1 VKRLKGNH
9 LGLLG
14 IGVMG
19 QNLALN
25 FQRNGYPV
33 TVYNRTAERT
43 RKFVLKHPQI
53 SGSYTLQAFAESL
66 SRPRRIMLMV
76 TAGPAVDATILELK
90 KHLSKGDIL
99 LDGGNSFF
107 QDTERR
113 YRDVSGLG
121 IHYLGVGVSGGEE
134 GALNGP
140 CIMVGGSRDGY
151 DQVSKML
158 TDVAA
163 KVDGSCCQ
171 LMGPRG
177 AGHYVKMVHNG
188 IEYAVIQILAE
199 AYDLLVQAASLSIQ
213 ETRGVFAEW
222 NNTEMNSF
230 LMEIATKV
238 LERYDPQTN
247 LPIVPLILDSAKQ
260 KGTGKWTSQN
270 SMDLGIPT
278 PTIDAAVSARN
289 MSSLKAERVA
299 AAKLLHNS
307 KTPSSKTPLGDTQ
320 VESNFVEHVRS
331 AVQASIIASYAQGFH
346 LMRAAS
352 KEYEYD
358 LPLMEI
364 ARIWKGGC
372 IIRAK
377 LLDSIERA
385 FERNAHLQNLI
396 MDPNLNKTLSDLE
409 SDWRV
414 AVKTAKELAIPIPA
428 IDASLDYFDGYR
440 TERLPANFVQ
450 ALRDYFG
457 AHGYERIDKPGQFH
471 TEWSAA

>member
-1 VKRLKGNH
+1 MGSNH

-33 TVYNRTAERT
+33 VVYNRTAEKT
-43 RKFVLKHPQI
+43 KNFVLKHPQI
-53 SGSYTLQAFAESL
+53 SASYTLQEFVDSL

-76 TAGPAVDATILELK
+76 TAGPAVDATILELEK
-90 KHLSKGDIL
+90 YLSKGDIL

-113 YRDVSGLG
+113 YRDVSGRG

-140 CIMVGGSRDGY
+140 CIMVGGSREGY

-163 KVDGSCCQ
+163 KADGSCCQ

-188 IEYAVIQILAE
+188 IEYAAIQILAE
-199 AYDLLVQAASLSIQ
+199 AYDLLFRAAQLSVKEIH
-213 ETRGVFAEW
+213 GVFAEW
-222 NNTEMNSF
+222 NNSEMNSF

-238 LERYDPQTN
+238 LEHYDPETN
-247 LPIVPLILDSAKQ
+247 SPLVSLILDSAKQ

-289 MSSLKAERVA
+289 MSSLKTERVCRR
-299 AAKLLHNS
+299 
-307 KTPSSKTPLGDTQ
+307 Q
-320 VESNFVEHVRS
+320 VASG
-331 AVQASIIASYAQGFH
+331 VQ
-346 LMRAAS
+346 
-352 KEYEYD
+352 
-358 LPLMEI
+358 
-364 ARIWKGGC
+364 
-372 IIRAK
+372 
-377 LLDSIERA
+377 
-385 FERNAHLQNLI
+385 
-396 MDPNLNKTLSDLE
+396 DP
-409 SDWRV
+409 
-414 AVKTAKELAIPIPA
+414 
-428 IDASLDYFDGYR
+428 
-440 TERLPANFVQ
+440 TE
-450 ALRDYFG
+450 
-457 AHGYERIDKPGQFH
+457 KC
-471 TEWSAA
+471 

>member
-1 VKRLKGNH
+1 MGEKH
-9 LGLLG
+9 FGLLG

-25 FQRNGYPV
+25 FQRNGYSV
-33 TVYNRTAERT
+33 AVYNRTAEKT
-43 RKFVLKHPQI
+43 RNFVSKHPQI
-53 SGSYTLQAFAESL
+53 SGYYTPQEFVESL

-76 TAGPAVDATILELK
+76 TAGPAVDATILELEK
-90 KHLSKGDIL
+90 YLSKGDIL

-113 YRDVSGLG
+113 YRDVSGRG

-140 CIMVGGSRDGY
+140 CIMVGGSREGY

-158 TDVAA
+158 TGVAA

-188 IEYAVIQILAE
+188 IEYAAIQILAE
-199 AYDLLVQAASLSIQ
+199 AYDLLLRAAQLSIKQ
-213 ETRGVFAEW
+213 IHDVFVEW
-222 NNTEMNSF
+222 NKSEMNSF
-230 LMEIATKV
+230 LMEIATRV
-238 LERYDPQTN
+238 LDHRDPEVG
-247 LPIVPLILDSAKQ
+247 VPLVSLILDSAKQ

-278 PTIDAAVSARN
+278 PTIDAAVGARN
-289 MSSLKAERVA
+289 LSSFKTERVE
-299 AAKLLHNS
+299 AAKVLQNS
-307 KTPSSKTPLGDTQ
+307 RTSLNAKKVD
-320 VESNFVEHVRS
+320 SNFVEKLRS
-331 AVQASIIASYAQGFH
+331 AVQASIIVSYAQGFH

-358 LPLMEI
+358 LPFVEI

-377 LLDSIERA
+377 VLDPIKEA
-385 FERNAHLQNLI
+385 FERNAKLQNLI
-396 MDPNLNKTLSDLE
+396 MDPNFNKILCGLE
-409 SDWRV
+409 SDWR
-414 AVKTAKELAIPIPA
+414 AVTSTAHELAIPIPA
-428 IDASLDYFDGYR
+428 IDASLDYFDGYMA
-440 TERLPANFVQ
+440 EKLPANFVQ

-457 AHGYERIDKPGQFH
+457 AHGYERVDKPGQFH
-471 TEWSAA
+471 TDWTIS

>member
-1 VKRLKGNH
+1 
-9 LGLLG
+9 
-14 IGVMG
+14 
-19 QNLALN
+19 
-25 FQRNGYPV
+25 
-33 TVYNRTAERT
+33 
-43 RKFVLKHPQI
+43 
-53 SGSYTLQAFAESL
+53 
-66 SRPRRIMLMV
+66 
-76 TAGPAVDATILELK
+76 
-90 KHLSKGDIL
+90 
-99 LDGGNSFF
+99 
-107 QDTERR
+107 
-113 YRDVSGLG
+113 
-121 IHYLGVGVSGGEE
+121 
-134 GALNGP
+134 
-140 CIMVGGSRDGY
+140 
-151 DQVSKML
+151 
-158 TDVAA
+158 
-163 KVDGSCCQ
+163 
-171 LMGPRG
+171 
-177 AGHYVKMVHNG
+177 
-188 IEYAVIQILAE
+188 
-199 AYDLLVQAASLSIQ
+199 
-213 ETRGVFAEW
+213 
-222 NNTEMNSF
+222 
-230 LMEIATKV
+230 
-238 LERYDPQTN
+238 
-247 LPIVPLILDSAKQ
+247 
-260 KGTGKWTSQN
+260 
-270 SMDLGIPT
+270 MDLGIPT